1 MDTRMKIAAIIVAAG
16 KGIRAGGDIPKQ
28 YRKIGGEMVLTHTL
42 RAFLDHVD
50 LVQVVIGEDHEPFF
64 AQAVDGMDVSDP
76 VQGGATRQDSVKAG
90 LDALVSHAPDIVL
103 IHDAARPFV
112 NANIIS
118 DVISALKQNDGALP
132 AMPVTDTIKTIEGRF
147 ITSTPVRDSLR
158 AAQTPQGFHFKTIFE
173 AHERALTSGR
183 NDFTDDSSIAE
194 WAGMRVAL
202 TQGDAR
208 NIKITTEQDLIE
220 ANRQMSKDTSALT
233 DIRTGNGY
241 DVHAFEQ
248 GDAVILCGVS
258 VPHGKKLKGHSDA
271 DVGMHALTDAIYG
284 ALCDG
289 DIGKHFPPSDPQW
302 KGAASDIFLKHAV
315 DQIRARGGVLSHCDV
330 TLVCEE
336 PKIGPHVDAMR
347 DSLAK
352 IMDVAPNRISVK
364 ATTSERL
371 GFTGRQEGIASLATA
386 TLKLPEE

>member
-1 MDTRMKIAAIIVAAG
+1 MKIAALIVAAG

-28 YRKIGGEMVLTHTL
+28 YRKIGDDMVLTQTL
-42 RAFLDHVD
+42 QAFIAHVD
-50 LVQVVIGEDHEPFF
+50 VLQTVIGEGHEPFF
-64 AQAVDGMDVSDP
+64 AEAATGMDVLEP
-76 VQGGATRQDSVKAG
+76 VQGGATRQESVKAG
-90 LDALVSHAPDIVL
+90 LDALATHEPDIVL

-112 NANIIS
+112 TASIIS
-118 DVISALKQNDGALP
+118 GVISALKENDGALP
-132 AMPVTDTIKTIEGRF
+132 VTPVIDTIKQVEGGYAAA
-147 ITSTPVRDSLR
+147 TPSRETLR
-158 AAQTPQGFHFKTIFE
+158 AAQTPQGFHFNTIFE
-173 AHERALTSGR
+173 AHERALNSGR

-194 WAGMRVAL
+194 WAGVRVAL
-202 TQGDAR
+202 TEGDAR
-208 NIKITTEQDLIE
+208 NIKITTEQDLKE
-220 ANRQMSKDTSALT
+220 ANQFMKNNTSALT

-241 DVHAFEQ
+241 DVHAFEE
-248 GDAVILCGVS
+248 GDAVVLCGVS

-302 KGAASDIFLKHAV
+302 KGAASNIFLKHAM

-336 PKIGPHVDAMR
+336 PKIGPHVEAMR
-347 DSLAK
+347 NSLAK
-352 IMDVAPNRISVK
+352 IMGIEPGRISVK

-386 TLKLPEE
+386 TIKLPEE